1 MSSIF
6 LPDSLYA
13 SLCWCCSSAVGGGDI
28 SSSCSVSGD
37 PGCTCVCA
45 PWLGCAADGDSAGC
59 LAAEGG
65 AGAVGGGV
73 TGFSSSATCASGR
86 GSPSVPNL
94 RRSVTTNSAFFS
106 AITSSVCLDSNAILD
121 FKRQVH
127 RGGFNAV
134 QCDRG
139 PCCQRLAAN
148 VSQPDIFF
156 AFSRWHTGNA
166 GDLCQRAPFRI
177 ILAERR

>member
-1 MSSIF
+1 MDW
-6 LPDSLYA
+6 PA
-13 SLCWCCSSAVGGGDI
+13 WPACCAGGAATGGFAGGAAAWFAFGGAAGL
-28 SSSCSVSGD
+28 SSS
-37 PGCTCVCA
+37 T
-45 PWLGCAADGDSAGC
+45 
-59 LAAEGG
+59 
-65 AGAVGGGV
+65 
-73 TGFSSSATCASGR
+73 TCASGR

-177 ILAERR
+177 ILAERRDAVAKEKA